1 MSVNIQIKLNFV
13 FVSFLEFTNEIS
25 EIVGFGNQLH
35 VGMAIKTVDITTYE
49 WAARI
54 AYNNTVN
61 VDHWDDLE
69 DDSLS

>member
-49 WAARI
+49 
-54 AYNNTVN
+54 
-61 VDHWDDLE
+61 
-69 DDSLS
+69 